1 MRARSLSPR
10 SLPLRAR
17 LVAGFVAAMLAVLAG
32 AGAFLYWRV
41 EYGLDSQLDA
51 TLAQAQ
57 DTIRPLID
65 ADGTLRSPSRADAT
79 GVGWQVLGPGGAV
92 MASGGLLAGRTPVP
106 VADLRRGQHVLD
118 VGTILPISADPL
130 RMTITSLRPDGSGY
144 LVLAV
149 SRSHRDE
156 SLRELLGQLLIAG
169 LGALLVTAVVGD
181 LLARAALRPVER
193 YRIRAQE
200 ISEGSADL
208 RLEVPEERD
217 DEVTRLGRTLN
228 DMLASLEAAL
238 LRERRFVDE
247 ASHELRTP
255 LTLLRGRLQLAR
267 RRARTVPEHEQILD
281 ELTVDTDRLVSLA
294 DQLLDLS
301 APVGT
306 GTADAADLVRTLVAS
321 HEAAGNAPI
330 ALRLPVGPAPVAC
343 SPEVLD
349 RILGNLLT
357 NALRHG
363 AEPVSVEVTPH
374 GAWTALSVADSGPG
388 MSPELLARATE
399 RFARADDARAR
410 PGAGLG
416 LALVEHLVRAAGG
429 ELRLCSGGHHVRYGA
444 TTGVACGHDDRMTVT
459 IVLPTAVAE
468 TSSDPR
474 PSAAADG

>member
-1 MRARSLSPR
+1 MSRPRLR

-17 LVAGFVAAMLAVLAG
+17 LVAGFVAAMLVVLSA

-51 TLAQAQ
+51 TLAQAE
-57 DTIRPLID
+57 DVIRPLIGP
-65 ADGTLRSPSRADAT
+65 DGTLRSAIRADAT
-79 GVGWQVLGPGGAV
+79 GVGWQVLGPDGAV
-92 MASGGLLAGRTPVP
+92 VASGGLLAGRTPVP
-106 VADLRRGQHVLD
+106 VTELRSGHRTLD

-130 RMTITSLRPDGSGY
+130 RITVTSLGPGAAGY
-144 LVLAV
+144 LVVAV

-156 SLRELLGQLLIAG
+156 SLRELLAQLLIAG
-169 LGALLVTAVVGD
+169 FGALLVTAVVGD

-193 YRIRAQE
+193 YRVRAQE

-255 LTLLRGRLQLAR
+255 LSLLRGRLQLAR
-267 RRARTVPEHEQILD
+267 RRTRTVAEHEQILA
-281 ELTVDTDRLVSLA
+281 ELAVDTDRLVALA
-294 DQLLDLS
+294 DQLLDLG
-301 APVGT
+301 APVAA
-306 GTADAADLVRTLVAS
+306 GTADAVEVVRSLAAR
-321 HEAAGNAPI
+321 HAAAGQAPVV
-330 ALRLPVGPAPVAC
+330 LRLPSRPAPVAC
-343 SPEVLD
+343 APEVLE
-349 RILGNLLT
+349 RIVANLVT
-357 NALRHG
+357 NATRHG
-363 AEPVSVEVTPH
+363 AEPISVGVSRH
-374 GAWTALSVADSGPG
+374 GAWTAVAVTDAGPG
-388 MSPELLARATE
+388 MSPELLERATE
-399 RFARADDARAR
+399 RFARADDARGR

-429 ELRLCSGGHHVRYGA
+429 ELRLCSGGHHVSHGTA
-444 TTGVACGHDDRMTVT
+444 TGLPCEHDDRMRVTV
-459 IVLPTAVAE
+459 ILPAPG
-468 TSSDPR
+468 TSHAPS